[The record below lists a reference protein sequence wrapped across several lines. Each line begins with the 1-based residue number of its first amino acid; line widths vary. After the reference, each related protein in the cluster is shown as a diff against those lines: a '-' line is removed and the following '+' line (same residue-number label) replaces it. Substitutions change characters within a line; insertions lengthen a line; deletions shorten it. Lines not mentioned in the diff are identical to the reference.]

1 MRIYCSGMSSLSMTS
16 SRMLGQPGKP
26 EQPAWC
32 SSPLRSILN
41 HQPLLRDCLFKGGEE
56 QESQIRQDVSSN
68 FPEHLILGLLLD
80 MNMSRKWSLANNWHQ
95 AAIIK
100 KENLVTSLV
109 FQWPGPWF
117 YSPSVGGPGSILAG
131 RTRSHMLQLSLGADT

>member
-1 MRIYCSGMSSLSMTS
+1 MEPSAHEDLLQWDVITHHDQQQNA
-16 SRMLGQPGKP
+16 GQPGKP

-41 HQPLLRDCLFKGGEE
+41 HQPLLRDCLFKDGEE

-80 MNMSRKWSLANNWHQ
+80 MNMSRKQSLANNWHQ
-95 AAIIK
+95 AGIIK
-100 KENLVTSLV
+100 KE
-109 FQWPGPWF
+109 
-117 YSPSVGGPGSILAG
+117 I
-131 RTRSHMLQLSLGADT
+131 